1 MNYMFFIFRA
11 SESAT
16 WKKQQ
21 RQLQLDE
28 QAALEKEVKE
38 WEEKEKEKER
48 KRQRE
53 KEIHRSELDQVLA
66 YKNTAIERMKKQE
79 VAEDEERKIFADAKK
94 V

>member
-1 MNYMFFIFRA
+1 MLFIFRA
-11 SESAT
+11 SESGT

-53 KEIHRSELDQVLA
+53 KEIHRSGLDQVLA
-66 YKNTAIERMKKQE
+66 YKTTTIERMKKQE
-79 VAEDEERKIFADAKK
+79 EAEDEERKIFADAKK